1 MIENRELVTAND
13 FGALIKERR
22 RALSMSQT
30 ALAKKLGASRRW
42 VTDIESGKETA
53 ELGRVIKALKI
64 LGMHLTAKPVQEIRA
79 NTASVSL
86 ELKTAKLL
94 AHRDKV
100 GLPSTKTGKEA
111 SRLPEYKKSF
121 YDQLYLLEQYKSFQE
136 KLDLSRKLIEQ
147 YKSFQT
153 QSKLND

>member
-64 LGMHLTAKPVQEIRA
+64 LGMHLTARPVQEIRA

-86 ELKTAKLL
+86 ESKTAKLL

-100 GLPSTKTGKEA
+100 GLPSSGSEKAVNG
-111 SRLPEYKKSF
+111 
-121 YDQLYLLEQYKSFQE
+121 LLGLHRFLQDSPDLSSKFMEQYKSF
-136 KLDLSRKLIEQ
+136 R
-147 YKSFQT
+147 T